1 MELPNHIP
9 NPFGSKN
16 NTISSGGLE
25 ALKTAANNTANEK
38 DKNINSVVENLMNK
52 NKKKKRTSVS
62 ITQNS
67 FDKIVTLSMANGIS
81 VSSVAELIIE
91 EAVKDVE
98 VNYDLVEIFNEKE
111 NNKKNKIKKAKE
123 NKFQISDK

>member
-1 MELPNHIP
+1 
-9 NPFGSKN
+9 
-16 NTISSGGLE
+16 
-25 ALKTAANNTANEK
+25 
-38 DKNINSVVENLMNK
+38 MNK

-81 VSSVAELIIE
+81 VSSVVELIIE

>member
-16 NTISSGGLE
+16 NTISSGGLG

-38 DKNINSVVENLMNK
+38 DINSVVENLMNK

-81 VSSVAELIIE
+81 VSSVVELIIE

>member
-1 MELPNHIP
+1 
-9 NPFGSKN
+9 
-16 NTISSGGLE
+16 
-25 ALKTAANNTANEK
+25 
-38 DKNINSVVENLMNK
+38 MNK

-81 VSSVAELIIE
+81 VSSVVELIIE

-98 VNYDLVEIFNEKE
+98 VNYDLVEIFNKKE